1 MQQSNTYI
9 IVFTAIMTII
19 VGGLLSLTSQIL
31 GPAQKKSIELDTKS
45 QILGAV
51 MSIEK
56 GDDILG
62 IYDKRIKSLVVDIN
76 GEEISINAK
85 GGEMVAEEVN
95 ILKNF
100 KKPSGERA
108 YPVFMYMNA
117 NDSNQVD
124 SYILPLYGNGLWDK
138 IWGFVAMDAK
148 GEKIMGVS
156 FDHKG
161 ETPGLGARI
170 RDKQVQDRYK
180 GKNIYNDQGELVSVD
195 MIKGEKGEPLDP
207 NHVDGMSGATLTAK
221 GVNEMLRNYLT
232 SYKAYFKKVNSGT
245 AQASL

>member
-1 MQQSNTYI
+1 MRQSNGYI
-9 IVFTAIMTII
+9 ILFTAIMTII
-19 VGGLLSLTSQIL
+19 VGGLLSVTSQVL

-51 MSIEK
+51 MNLEK

-62 IYDKRIKSLVVDIN
+62 IYDQRIKSLVVDIN
-76 GEEISINAK
+76 GEEISTNAK
-85 GGEMVAEEVN
+85 GGAMVAEEVN

-100 KKPSGERA
+100 KKSTEERE

-117 NDSNQVD
+117 SDSNQVD

-138 IWGFVAMDAK
+138 IWGFVAMDK
-148 GEKIMGVS
+148 NGEKIMGVS

-170 RDKQVQDRYK
+170 RDKQIQERYK
-180 GKNIYNDQGELVSVD
+180 GKSIYNEGGELVSVY

-207 NHVDGMSGATLTAK
+207 NHVDGLSGATLTAK
-221 GVNEMLRNYLT
+221 GVNEMLKSYLT
-232 SYKAYFKKVNSGT
+232 SYEAYFKKVNSGS